1 MAPSHR
7 IDSATVDEARTL
19 LTACCGSSAWVN
31 RMIALRPFRDDEAL
45 YQAARLEWFALQTDD
60 WKEAFAQHPRIGDR
74 EHLRARFP
82 ATHHLSE
89 SEQAGVGGAPD
100 NILDAL
106 VAANSSY
113 ERRFG
118 FIFIVCATGKSAA
131 AILDLLHARLQNDQA
146 SELRVAASEQARI
159 TELRLRR
166 L

>member
-1 MAPSHR
+1 
-7 IDSATVDEARTL
+7 
-19 LTACCGSSAWVN
+19 
-31 RMIALRPFRDDEAL
+31 MIALRPLRNDEAL
-45 YQAARLEWFALQTDD
+45 FEAARREWFALRPED
-60 WKEAFAQHPRIGDR
+60 WQEAFAQHPRIGDR
-74 EHLRARFP
+74 EELGARFP
-82 ATHHLSE
+82 ATHQLSKA
-89 SEQAGVGGAPD
+89 EQAGVGGAPD

-106 VAANSSY
+106 AAANSSY

-131 AILDLLHARLQNDQA
+131 EILDLLHARLQNDPA

>member
-19 LTACCGSSAWVN
+19 LSACCGSTAWVN
-31 RMIALRPFRDDEAL
+31 RMIALRPLRNDEAL
-45 YQAARLEWFALQTDD
+45 FEAARREWFALRPED
-60 WKEAFAQHPRIGDR
+60 WQEAFAQHPRIGDR
-74 EHLRARFP
+74 EQLRARFP
-82 ATHHLSE
+82 ATHQLSE
-89 SEQAGVGGAPD
+89 TEQAGVGGAPD

-106 VAANSSY
+106 AAANSSY

-118 FIFIVCATGKSAA
+118 FIFIVSATGKSAA
-131 AILDLLHARLQNDQA
+131 QILDLLHARLQNDPG